1 MRSFYVAAVLYA
13 VLIDIKSLNLQLF
26 ASMGANAKRLPCQ
39 REHLAV
45 WSSSRVGSLLQAS
58 GDLRLANFLEIPQHA
73 WRIALLSSQNIFINL
88 VNLGF
93 TFALRFCVNLS
104 RRSRF
109 GVFSRVTNV

>member
-1 MRSFYVAAVLYA
+1 
-13 VLIDIKSLNLQLF
+13 
-26 ASMGANAKRLPCQ
+26 MGANAKRSPRQ

-45 WSSSRVGSLLQAS
+45 LQAS

-88 VNLGF
+88 VNFGF
-93 TFALRFCVNLS
+93 TFASCFCVNLS

-109 GVFSRVTNV
+109 GVFSRVINV